1 MASAKN
7 DVKKEAKKEDG
18 IKELIERAQETLHE
32 AELNVLK
39 AFKDLSE
46 RVQAT
51 QAEARKKVDEVLENW
66 PAKAVFD
73 KLTDRAEIE
82 AKVSGLRDGFETRFE
97 EGTEAFWSRLGLA
110 TKADVQD
117 VSRKLVTLSKR
128 VKELESAGPKRRTR
142 AEA

>member
-1 MASAKN
+1 MAPK
-7 DVKKEAKKEDG
+7 KKEDG
-18 IKELIERAQETLHE
+18 FKELIERAQETLHE

-51 QAEARKKVDEVLENW
+51 QADARKKIDEVLENW

-73 KLTDRAEIE
+73 KLSERAGSERAEIE
-82 AKVSGLRDGFETRFE
+82 AKVSDLREGWENRFE

-117 VSRKLVTLSKR
+117 VSRKLATLSKR
-128 VKELESAGPKRRTR
+128 FKELESAGPKRRTR